1 MSSHC
6 PAVYTGRV
14 ARGRFEPGYGGRARV
29 ARAPLAQKEDRS
41 EGAGI
46 WRAVLEA
53 LESNAKTARLVLIVL
68 ALAVAAA
75 IALRARF

>member
-1 MSSHC
+1 
-6 PAVYTGRV
+6 V
-14 ARGRFEPGYGGRARV
+14 
-29 ARAPLAQKEDRS
+29 
-41 EGAGI
+41 